1 MTDDDPLARARAF
14 AARGEDEQA
23 KHAYVYVLRFD
34 PTHFAA
40 LNELGALAAASGHRS
55 AARTAWQQAV
65 LHHPGN
71 PLGRVNLGTLL
82 LEDGDLTGATTQF
95 QAALAAD
102 PAFPEAH
109 QGLARVL
116 TELGDPAAED
126 HWRQGFTGHAVV
138 TKPYRGSGPGV
149 PLLLLVSARGGNIP
163 VRHWI
168 NDRTFAVTAIHAGY
182 ADPAGPLPPHALVVN
197 AIGDAD
203 RCGAALDRAEAL
215 LRHTTAPV
223 INPPARVRVTGRVQ
237 NAKRLG
243 MVPGVVTPRI
253 DVLPQAD
260 VMAAPDLR
268 FPLLLRAP
276 GFHTGQHFHYV
287 ADRAGL
293 AAAAAM
299 PGDQVLAIQY
309 LDARGADDM
318 VRKYRV
324 MFIDGVVYPWHLA
337 VSADWKVHYVTAD
350 MATNAGFRAEEARFL
365 TDMAGVLGEP
375 AMAALAGI
383 AATLGLDYA
392 GADFALA
399 PDGSVLLFEAN
410 ATMVVAPPDPDP
422 MWDYRRPA
430 ADAVLAAVRR
440 MLSRR

>member
-1 MTDDDPLARARAF
+1 
-14 AARGEDEQA
+14 
-23 KHAYVYVLRFD
+23 
-34 PTHFAA
+34 
-40 LNELGALAAASGHRS
+40 
-55 AARTAWQQAV
+55 
-65 LHHPGN
+65 
-71 PLGRVNLGTLL
+71 
-82 LEDGDLTGATTQF
+82 
-95 QAALAAD
+95 
-102 PAFPEAH
+102 
-109 QGLARVL
+109 
-116 TELGDPAAED
+116 
-126 HWRQGFTGHAVV
+126 
-138 TKPYRGSGPGV
+138 
-149 PLLLLVSARGGNIP
+149 
-163 VRHWI
+163 
-168 NDRTFAVTAIHAGY
+168 
-182 ADPAGPLPPHALVVN
+182 
-197 AIGDAD
+197 
-203 RCGAALDRAEAL
+203 
-215 LRHTTAPV
+215 V

-253 DVLPQAD
+253 DVLAQAD